1 MPADQTSSERQSARQ
16 TAMTRAR
23 GWASSLAVYL
33 EYRTII
39 MLLLGF
45 AAGLPFLLVFSTLSA
60 WLREAGISRTDI
72 GLMSYVGLAYTI
84 KFLWAPVIDHIRL
97 PLLDRLLGKRRA
109 WMVLAQLVAA
119 SALLGLS
126 FQDPAQSL
134 MPVVLFA
141 LVLAF
146 ASATQDI
153 AVDAWRIEAAP
164 DEKQGAMAA
173 TYQLGYRVALIAS
186 GAGALF
192 IAEGVSWS
200 AAYFTMALLMG
211 VGLAAALLAPRVA
224 EAEAPAIGEETVE
237 RFVHRMHADGRMA
250 RITAWVYRAIV
261 APFVDFF
268 GRYGWWSLALL
279 ALIGLYRVPDFVMGV
294 MANPLYIDL
303 GFELSTIATIVK
315 FYGIWMTIAGALVG
329 GIVTAKIGV
338 LRALLLGAIAAT
350 GTNLIFVWLVFQGAD
365 AAALTVTISIE
376 NFSGGFAG
384 TCLIAY
390 MSSLVNHNF
399 AATQYALFS
408 SAFALPGKLIGGQS
422 GVMVDGFSASA
433 AFTEPFIAMAPHLT
447 AQTAGYI
454 PFFVA
459 TALMGLPA
467 ILLILAVM
475 AFRPQPKPA
484 PSAQN

>member
-1 MPADQTSSERQSARQ
+1 MTI
-16 TAMTRAR
+16 MTRAR

-60 WLREAGISRTDI
+60 WLRDAGISRTDI

-84 KFLWAPVIDHIRL
+84 KFLWAPVIDHIRV

-119 SALLGLS
+119 SALVGLS
-126 FQDPAQSL
+126 LQDPVQSL
-134 MPVVLFA
+134 MPIVIFA
-141 LVLAF
+141 LILAF

-164 DEKQGAMAA
+164 DDKQGAMAA
-173 TYQLGYRVALIAS
+173 NYQLGYRVALIAS

-192 IAEGVSWS
+192 IAEDVSWS

-211 VGLAAALLAPRVA
+211 VGLGAALLAPRVA

-250 RITAWVYRAIV
+250 RITGWVYRAVV
-261 APFVDFF
+261 APFIDFF

-315 FYGIWMTIAGALVG
+315 LYGIWMTIAGAFVG
-329 GIVTAKIGV
+329 GIVV
-338 LRALLLGAIAAT
+338 LRLGVRTPLLLGAIAAT
-350 GTNLIFVWLVFQGAD
+350 GTNLIFVWLVFRGAD
-365 AAALTVTISIE
+365 PAALAVTISIE

-390 MSSLVNHNF
+390 MSSLVNRNF

-422 GVMVDGFSASA
+422 GVIVDGFSASPGIVGPIM
-433 AFTEPFIAMAPHLT
+433 EMAPHLT
-447 AQTAGYI
+447 AQTAGYV
-454 PFFVA
+454 PFFIS
-459 TALMGLPA
+459 TALMGVPA
-467 ILLILAVM
+467 LLLILVVI
-475 AFRPQPKPA
+475 FFQPKPEPIPA
-484 PSAQN
+484 PAPVA

>member
-1 MPADQTSSERQSARQ
+1 MSA
-16 TAMTRAR
+16 MERAR

-45 AAGLPFLLVFSTLSA
+45 ASGLPFLLVFSTLSA

-97 PLLDRLLGKRRA
+97 PLLNHLLGKRRA

-119 SALLGLS
+119 AALVGLAS
-126 FQDPAQSL
+126 SEPSSSL
-134 MPVVLFA
+134 TPVVLFA

-153 AVDAWRIEAAP
+153 SIDAWRIEAAT
-164 DEKQGAMAA
+164 DEKQGALAA
-173 TYQLGYRVALIAS
+173 VYQLGYRIALIAS
-186 GAGALF
+186 GAGALY
-192 IAEGVSWS
+192 IAEGASWS
-200 AAYFTMALLMG
+200 AAYLTMALLMG
-211 VGLAAALLAPRVA
+211 VGIAAALLAPRVP
-224 EAEAPAIGEETVE
+224 ESHAPAVGEETVAHFVE
-237 RFVHRMHADGRMA
+237 RYRLGSRAAHTV
-250 RITAWVYRAIV
+250 AWLYRAVV
-261 APFVDFF
+261 APFLDFF
-268 GRYGWWSLALL
+268 RRYGWWALVLL

-315 FYGIWMTIAGALVG
+315 LYGIWMTIGGALIG
-329 GIVTAKIGV
+329 GIVTARIGV
-338 LRALLLGAIAAT
+338 LPSLLLGAIAAT
-350 GTNLIFVWLVFQGAD
+350 GTNLIFVWLTLQGAD
-365 AAALTVTISIE
+365 PAALAVTISIE

-390 MSSLVNHNF
+390 MSSLVNHDF

-408 SAFALPGKLIGGQS
+408 SAFALPGKLLGGQS
-422 GVMVDGFSASA
+422 GVMVDGFSASPGMVRPIM
-433 AFTEPFIAMAPHLT
+433 EMAPHLT
-447 AQTAGYI
+447 AQTAGYV
-454 PFFVA
+454 PFFIS

-467 ILLILAVM
+467 ILLILLVM
-475 AFRPQPKPA
+475 KVRPGPAEKQPNHTA
-484 PSAQN
+484 GEAA

>member
-1 MPADQTSSERQSARQ
+1 MTI
-16 TAMTRAR
+16 MTRAR

-33 EYRTII
+33 EYRTVI

-45 AAGLPFLLVFSTLSA
+45 ASGLPFLLVFSTLSA

-97 PLLDRLLGKRRA
+97 PFLDRLLGKRRA

-119 SALLGLS
+119 AALLGLALS
-126 FQDPAQSL
+126 EPSVSL
-134 MPVVLFA
+134 TPVVLFA

-153 AVDAWRIEAAP
+153 SIDAWRIEAAS

-173 TYQLGYRVALIAS
+173 VYQLGYRIALIAS
-186 GAGALF
+186 GAGALY

-200 AAYFTMALLMG
+200 MAYFTTALLMG
-211 VGLAAALLAPRVA
+211 VGIAAALLAPRVT
-224 EAEAPAIGEETVE
+224 ESEAPAIGEETVQH
-237 RFVHRMHADGRMA
+237 FVHRFHVQGRAA
-250 RITAWVYRAIV
+250 RIVAWLYRAVV
-261 APFVDFF
+261 APFLDFF
-268 GRYGWWSLALL
+268 RRYGWWSLLLL

-303 GFELSTIATIVK
+303 GFELSTIATVVK
-315 FYGIWMTIAGALVG
+315 LYGIWMTIAGALIG
-329 GIVTAKIGV
+329 GIVTARLGV
-338 LRALLLGAIAAT
+338 LPSLLLGAIAAT
-350 GTNLIFVWLVFQGAD
+350 GTNLIFVWLVLRGAD
-365 AAALTVTISIE
+365 PAALAVTISIE

-422 GVMVDGFSASA
+422 GVMVDAFSASPS
-433 AFTEPFIAMAPHLT
+433 FVRPIMEMAPHLT
-447 AQTAGYI
+447 AQTAGYV
-454 PFFVA
+454 PFFIT
-459 TALMGLPA
+459 TALMGVPA
-467 ILLILAVM
+467 LLLILVVI
-475 AFRPQPKPA
+475 FFQPKPEPIPVPA
-484 PSAQN
+484 PAG

>member
-1 MPADQTSSERQSARQ
+1 MP
-16 TAMTRAR
+16 MPKRAR
-23 GWASSLAVYL
+23 DWAGSLAVYA
-33 EYRTII
+33 EGRMIV

-45 AAGLPFLLVFSTLSA
+45 SAGLPFLLVFSTLSA

-84 KFLWAPVIDHIRL
+84 KFLWAPVLDHLRV

-119 SALLGLS
+119 AALAGLS
-126 FQDPAQSL
+126 FSDPSTSL
-134 MPVVLFA
+134 TPVVLFA

-153 AVDAWRIEAAP
+153 AVDAWRIEAAS

-173 TYQLGYRVALIAS
+173 VYQLGYRIALIAS

-192 IAEGVSWS
+192 IAEGVSWH
-200 AAYFTMALLMG
+200 AAYLAMAALMG
-211 VGLAAALLAPRVA
+211 VGIGAALLAPRVA
-224 EAEAPAIGEETVE
+224 EAVAPVIGQETVDG
-237 RFVHRMHADGRMA
+237 FVRHFHVDGRPA
-250 RITAWVYRAIV
+250 LIVAWLYRAVV

-268 GRYGWWSLALL
+268 QRYGWWALVLL

-303 GFELSTIATIVK
+303 GFPLSTIATVVK
-315 FYGIWMTIAGALVG
+315 LYGIWMTIAGALIG
-329 GIVTAKIGV
+329 GIVAARIGV
-338 LRALLLGAIAAT
+338 LRSLLAGAVAAT
-350 GTNLIFVWLVFQGAD
+350 GTNLIFVWLTFRGAD
-365 AAALTVTISIE
+365 PAALAVTISIE

-384 TCLIAY
+384 TVLIAY
-390 MSSLVNHNF
+390 MSSLVNHDF

-408 SAFALPGKLIGGQS
+408 SAFALPGKILGGVS

-433 AFTEPFIAMAPHLT
+433 SLVGPLAAMAPHLT
-447 AQTAGYI
+447 AKTAGYI

-459 TALMGLPA
+459 TALMGIPA
-467 ILLILAVM
+467 ILLILVVM
-475 AFRPQPKPA
+475 RFQPRPAPPPKPGTA
-484 PSAQN
+484 A